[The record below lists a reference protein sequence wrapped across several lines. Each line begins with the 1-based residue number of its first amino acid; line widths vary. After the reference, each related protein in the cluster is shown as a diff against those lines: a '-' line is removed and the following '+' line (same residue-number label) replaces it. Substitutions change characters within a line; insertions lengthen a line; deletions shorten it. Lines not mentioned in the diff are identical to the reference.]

1 MRQVFLW
8 CAAVALC
15 TAAFTTAPAVNSPV
29 SAQFSSFFSF
39 SSGSG
44 RSMVSFS
51 KRYSPGT
58 IIVSFGDRR
67 LYHVHK
73 RGRAMSYPIAIP
85 RAEARWGGTLRV
97 SQKKVNPGW
106 TPTARMRREDP
117 SLPAHVPG
125 GHPRNPLGN
134 RALYLGST
142 LYRIHGTDA
151 PQLIGREVSSGCIRM
166 HNAHVKELYN
176 RTRVGAQVIVTSRR
190 FRTAAV
196 ASTPSSSSGVSST
209 GSSSR
214 FGMPGFGGF
223 ER

>member
-1 MRQVFLW
+1 MKKILLTLSAAVV
-8 CAAVALC
+8 CAA
-15 TAAFTTAPAVNSPV
+15 AFVTAPAVHAPA
-29 SAQFSSFFSF
+29 SAQFFSSFGFS
-39 SSGSG
+39 GASG
-44 RSMVSFS
+44 RQMVSFP
-51 KRYSPGT
+51 KNYAAGT

-67 LYHVHK
+67 LYHVRGK
-73 RGRAMSYPIAIP
+73 GRAMSYPIAIP
-85 RAEARWGGTLRV
+85 RREAMWSGTLRV

-106 TPTARMRREDP
+106 TPTARMRRENP

-125 GHPRNPLGN
+125 GHPRNPLGS

-166 HNAHVKELYN
+166 HDSHVQELYN
-176 RTRVGAQVIVTSRR
+176 QTRVGARVVVTTRS

-196 ASTPSSSSGVSST
+196 ASTPSSSGRSATSSG
-209 GSSSR
+209 
-214 FGMPGFGGF
+214 FGIRGFGGF

>member
-1 MRQVFLW
+1 MRQMFLW

-15 TAAFTTAPAVNSPV
+15 TAAFATAPAVNSPV

-39 SSGSG
+39 SSASG
-44 RSMVSFS
+44 RTMVSFS

-67 LYHVHK
+67 LYHIRK
-73 RGRAMSYPIAIP
+73 RGRAMSYPIAVP
-85 RAEARWGGTLRV
+85 RPEARWGGTLRV
-97 SQKKVNPGW
+97 SQKRVNPGW

-117 SLPAHVPG
+117 TLPAHVPG
-125 GHPRNPLGN
+125 GHPRNPLGS

-166 HNAHVKELYN
+166 YDSHVQELY
-176 RTRVGAQVIVTSRR
+176 RHTRVGARVIVTSRR

-196 ASTPSSSSGVSST
+196 ASTPSSNSFGSSGT
-209 GSSSR
+209 SSSR
-214 FGMPGFGGF
+214 EWDPFNRNF
-223 ER
+223 